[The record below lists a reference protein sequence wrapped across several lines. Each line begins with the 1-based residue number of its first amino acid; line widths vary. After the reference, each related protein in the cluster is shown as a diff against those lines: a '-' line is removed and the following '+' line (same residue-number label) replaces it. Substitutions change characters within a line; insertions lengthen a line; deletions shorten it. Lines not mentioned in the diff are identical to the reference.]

1 MANIE
6 TVAKLAGVSIS
17 TVSRALRGLP
27 DVAPSTRERVLRIAQ
42 ELNYSPEA
50 QTSPPA
56 DGPTRTIGFILPLA
70 DQWFYSQISTAI
82 ETTMLL
88 QNCDVWRYPVTDPV
102 RQTEII
108 RRLATSHRVDGMIIS
123 TLQLAERDI
132 DLLRQAELPVIT
144 IETRIS
150 AFPSITCNNVRGAE
164 MAIRHLIELGHR
176 QIGLITGLP
185 ETPLGFPVPHQ
196 RELGYE
202 QALWAHGLEVRSEL
216 CVAGN
221 FSPAGGAEAMAQL
234 LTVDPRP
241 SAVFSIS
248 DEMAIGA
255 MKTIREAGLCIPGD
269 ISVIGFDNHD
279 LAEFLDLTTVHQ
291 PVSQYG
297 ALAASMLLDMLQ
309 DPVGSRRESVV
320 LPTRLII
327 RKTTGPRTTRR
338 EKRGPRSE
346 PEPKRFGS

>member
-1 MANIE
+1 MSNLE
-6 TVAKLAGVSIS
+6 TIAKLAGVSIATAS
-17 TVSRALRGLP
+17 QALRGWP
-27 DVAPSTRERVLRIAQ
+27 DIAPSTRERVLRIAQ
-42 ELNYSPEA
+42 ELNYSPE
-50 QTSPPA
+50 TPVSRLDSGPA
-56 DGPTRTIGFILPLA
+56 RTIGFILPLA
-70 DQWFYSQISTAI
+70 DQWFYSQISAAI

-88 QNCDVWRYPVTDPV
+88 QNYDVLRYPVSDPV

-123 TLQLAERDI
+123 TIQLTERDV
-132 DLLRQAELPVIT
+132 DLLRHAELPVIT

-150 AFPSITCNNVRGAE
+150 AFSSITCNNVRGAE
-164 MAIRHLIELGHR
+164 MATRHLIDLGHR
-176 QIGLITGLP
+176 RIGLITGLP

-202 QALWAHGLEVRSEL
+202 RALRAHGLEVRPEL
-216 CVAGN
+216 CVPGN

-234 LTVDPRP
+234 LAVDPPP
-241 SAVFSIS
+241 SAVFSIT

-255 MKTIREAGLCIPGD
+255 MKTIRDAGLCIPDD
-269 ISVIGFDNHD
+269 ISLIGFDNHD

-297 ALAASMLLDMLQ
+297 ALAASMLLKMLQ
-309 DPVGSRRESVV
+309 DPAGSRVESVV

-338 EKRGPRSE
+338 EKRLQ
-346 PEPKRFGS
+346 